1 MAVSACTKEKEKLP
15 MALKC
20 FVVHDGDEGWSIQF
34 STHAVKAR
42 RMGANEMN
50 VSFDEVESCKR
61 KKIWDKY
68 APGPVPILATMAE
81 GWRWSC
87 CHCERMI
94 CEGGP
99 DWQEVEEANNEGYH
113 LETIAPRPQ
122 IIEWGDLIFCG
133 PDCAADEIKERRLR
147 AITKL
152 ALEEWGG
159 DEVRRLYPEAEDISA
174 RSEARGFDPWWVD
187 VAFKFPGGQ
196 YPAHYEW
203 HKDAAENKSWGP
215 RNGISIARADEA
227 AWYRYRPSPKK
238 GGAA

>member
-1 MAVSACTKEKEKLP
+1 MSN
-15 MALKC
+15 LKC

-61 KKIWDKY
+61 KPGWDKY

-94 CEGGP
+94 CEDGP
-99 DWQEVEEANNEGYH
+99 DWQEAEEIQKDGYS
-113 LETIAPRPQ
+113 LETIAPYPTV
-122 IIEWGDLIFCG
+122 IEWGGRIFCG
-133 PDCAADEIKERRLR
+133 PDCAASEIQERRLK
-147 AITKL
+147 AITKS
-152 ALEEWGG
+152 ALEEWGIA
-159 DEVRRLYPEAEDISA
+159 EVMRLYPEAQDITA
-174 RSEARGFDPWWVD
+174 RSEASGFDPWWVD
-187 VAFKFPGGQ
+187 VSFKFPGGQ

-203 HKDAAENKSWGP
+203 HKEATPNKAWGP
-215 RNGISIARADEA
+215 RNGISVVRADED
-227 AWYRYRPSPKK
+227 AWRSYRPVLEK
-238 GGAA
+238 GEVN